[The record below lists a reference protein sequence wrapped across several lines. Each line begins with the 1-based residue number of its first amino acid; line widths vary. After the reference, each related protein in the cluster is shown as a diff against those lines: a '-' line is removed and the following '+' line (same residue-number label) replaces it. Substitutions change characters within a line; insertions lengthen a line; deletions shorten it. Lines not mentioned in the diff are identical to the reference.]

1 LINKEEILEFMKEK
15 AYSPMLSDELMKSLK
30 IQKKEKKELMKLL
43 DEMESDGVIFKNRR
57 NRYGLP
63 ERMNLVVGRLQG
75 NTKGFGFLISDN
87 QEMADVFISQE
98 NMGGA
103 MNNDKV
109 VAKIIKEKGNGRSE
123 EGQIIKILKR
133 ENDSLVGTF
142 ENSTNFGFVVADDKR
157 IFQDVFIPKSEIN
170 GASTGQKVV
179 AEITKWPK
187 PRRNPEGKIVEILGN
202 KGDPGVDIVSV
213 IRKYD
218 LPEDFTPEI
227 EEAADSLP
235 DTIPKSEY
243 LRRRDLRDVKMVTID
258 GEDAKDLDDAVSVK
272 KLPNG
277 NYLLGVH
284 IADVSFYVRE
294 NDLID
299 REAQKRGTSVYLIN
313 RVVPMLPKKLSNGIC
328 SLNPQADRLAMTC
341 MMEIDHSGKVV
352 SHEIFESIIRTNE
365 RMTYTDV
372 TKILK
377 DNDPELIERYGYLVN
392 DFKTM
397 EELCLI
403 LRHKRMERGSID
415 FNFEECKIILD
426 DRGKPVDI
434 RPYERDIANMIIEE
448 FMLAANE
455 TIAEHMYWTEL
466 PFIYRIHENPDPEK
480 IRTFNDFIYN
490 FGYHIRGINKLHPKA
505 LQEIVEKVEGTK
517 EEAIINTL
525 MLRSLKKAKYS
536 PECTG
541 HFGLAARY
549 YTHFTSPIR
558 RYPDLTIHRIIRE
571 YLQGKIT
578 EKRRKKLKG
587 FVNYAAKQSSEREIV
602 AQEAEREVD
611 DLKKA
616 EYMSERI
623 GKKYSG
629 VISSVTPYG
638 LYVELENTVEGL
650 IHVSSLLDDYYSYDE
665 DHHCFIGDMKK
676 RVFRLGDK
684 VNIVVSKVNID
695 EGNIDFTLDE

>member
-1 LINKEEILEFMKEK
+1 MINKEEMLEFMKEK

-30 IQKKEKKELMKLL
+30 IQEKEKKEFMKLL

-179 AEITKWPK
+179 AEIIKWPK

-202 KGDPGVDIVSV
+202 KGDPGVDILSV

-328 SLNPQADRLAMTC
+328 SLNPQAAM
-341 MMEIDHSGKVV
+341 
-352 SHEIFESIIRTNE
+352 R
-365 RMTYTDV
+365 Y
-372 TKILK
+372 LK
-377 DNDPELIERYGYLVN
+377 
-392 DFKTM
+392 
-397 EELCLI
+397 
-403 LRHKRMERGSID
+403 
-415 FNFEECKIILD
+415 
-426 DRGKPVDI
+426 
-434 RPYERDIANMIIEE
+434 A
-448 FMLAANE
+448 
-455 TIAEHMYWTEL
+455 
-466 PFIYRIHENPDPEK
+466 
-480 IRTFNDFIYN
+480 
-490 FGYHIRGINKLHPKA
+490 
-505 LQEIVEKVEGTK
+505 
-517 EEAIINTL
+517 
-525 MLRSLKKAKYS
+525 
-536 PECTG
+536 
-541 HFGLAARY
+541 
-549 YTHFTSPIR
+549 
-558 RYPDLTIHRIIRE
+558 
-571 YLQGKIT
+571 
-578 EKRRKKLKG
+578 
-587 FVNYAAKQSSEREIV
+587 
-602 AQEAEREVD
+602 
-611 DLKKA
+611 
-616 EYMSERI
+616 
-623 GKKYSG
+623 
-629 VISSVTPYG
+629 
-638 LYVELENTVEGL
+638 
-650 IHVSSLLDDYYSYDE
+650 
-665 DHHCFIGDMKK
+665 
-676 RVFRLGDK
+676 
-684 VNIVVSKVNID
+684 
-695 EGNIDFTLDE
+695 